1 MSESTATRL
10 VDLFERATAEE
21 VREPDYT
28 LHLEITER
36 MNQRRRYMA
45 EGIEYFKQL
54 LKSSD
59 LKTINLTLAV
69 TATQLIDTCLKN
81 CNINFHR
88 YANNRGLVPPLATL
102 LKRKRKKLNVLDK
115 MTGLYKEAGW
125 RAVEDKVLGMMQ
137 LWADTFMMQEDK
149 FPVFMSTYRE
159 LRKEGLKFPPRDPN
173 ERYMIKYEGEA
184 SPAFELAE
192 MEGRGVEPGGVIPGA
207 RPESVSRPVL
217 PSRLSQPA
225 DEDPGEEPKLL
236 PSDIETIQTIFP
248 IFEES
253 LRTVRALKDLQAD
266 ESRSLARTCRKM
278 QKKLMLVVSFKAGN
292 GIGEKDTVDMLEI
305 LDYVNAR
312 MEAYKRI
319 VTAVKAGGNNG
330 DVQAILIDLTSKER
344 REEKPVSGLLDLGDD
359 FLEVPEV
366 NPLDKLASLSLTQ
379 DTPKPATREES
390 KQPAPDTSPTMVKR
404 LAPPP
409 GMAAAPISDFE
420 FFEDTV
426 QVQGGKDEFS
436 LANVAFEKQAGRR
449 LQEAPQVEED
459 DFFSDLANRRL

>member
-1 MSESTATRL
+1 M
-10 VDLFERATAEE
+10 
-21 VREPDYT
+21 
-28 LHLEITER
+28 
-36 MNQRRRYMA
+36 
-45 EGIEYFKQL
+45 
-54 LKSSD
+54 
-59 LKTINLTLAV
+59 
-69 TATQLIDTCLKN
+69 
-81 CNINFHR
+81 
-88 YANNRGLVPPLATL
+88 PPLVAL

-125 RAVEDKVLGMMQ
+125 RLVEDKVLGMVQ

-149 FPVFMSTYRE
+149 FPLFMSTYRE
-159 LRKEGLKFPPRDPN
+159 LRKEGIKFPPRDPN

-192 MEGRGVEPGGVIPGA
+192 MEGRGVEPSGVIPG
-207 RPESVSRPVL
+207 SRPDPNRPPAL
-217 PSRLSQPA
+217 PNRSSQPA
-225 DEDPGEEPKLL
+225 DEEEGEEPKLL

-253 LRTVRALKDLQAD
+253 LRAVRSLKDLQAD

-319 VTAVKAGGNNG
+319 VTSVKAGGNNA
-330 DVQAILIDLTSKER
+330 DVQAILIDLTSKEK
-344 REEKPVSGLLDLGDD
+344 REEKVVSGLLDLGDD
-359 FLEVPEV
+359 FLEVPEA
-366 NPLDKLASLSLTQ
+366 NPLDKLTSLSLTQ
-379 DTPKPATREES
+379 DIPKQDAREES
-390 KQPAPDTSPTMVKR
+390 KQPAVSVSPAAVKR

-409 GMAAAPISDFE
+409 GMPAAPVSDFE

-426 QVQGGKDEFS
+426 QVQGGKEEFS
-436 LANVAFEKQAGRR
+436 LATVAFEKQGGRR

-459 DFFSDLANRRL
+459 DFFSDLANRRV